1 MANKFKSE
9 KMSFQTGL
17 ASKHVFTE
25 NGTVFIRSAQTLE
38 NDEWSAINFHW
49 IPVLKLEREL
59 GA

>member
-1 MANKFKSE
+1 MINKSKNVKQSIH
-9 KMSFQTGL
+9 KGL
-17 ASKHVFTE
+17 STNHVFTD